1 MKKYYNINVC
11 DILEGSDFMKTNSYE
26 FPIAEITVLESANSL
41 MTPSQ
46 EVPDRIP
53 VEDNGDF

>member
-1 MKKYYNINVC
+1 MF
-11 DILEGSDFMKTNSYE
+11 LEGREFMKTYSYE
-26 FPIAEITVLESANSL
+26 FPIAEITVLERANSL